1 MGSLFSSSRPA
12 ITQVVTPAPVTPA
25 PVQTPILDPLP
36 PLMPS
41 PPKPIPQYVMPLPPP
56 SIPVLP
62 SLPQQSIH
70 DRVNQLQ
77 ASQPVYT
84 PPPSYTASPPPS
96 PALAPAA
103 PAAAPTPSTGGSTSG
118 SATDGGNG
126 SGSAGGSDPDTD
138 QIVALLDRR
147 RSRFGTILTGS
158 TGVLAL
164 NDLVPTRRTL
174 LGE

>member
-12 ITQVVTPAPVTPA
+12 ISQVVTPAPVTPA
-25 PVQTPILDPLP
+25 PVQTPVLAPLP

-41 PPKPIPQYVMPLPPP
+41 PPKPIPHYVMPLPPP

-62 SLPQQSIH
+62 SLPQASVH

-77 ASQPVYT
+77 ASKPVYA
-84 PPPSYTASPPPS
+84 PPPVYKPPPA
-96 PALAPAA
+96 PAPGPATPATANPTTTPTAPPTTSAPAA
-103 PAAAPTPSTGGSTSG
+103 SANGNHTGR
-118 SATDGGNG
+118 
-126 SGSAGGSDPDTD
+126 SDPDTD
-138 QIVALLDRR
+138 QIVALLDRH
-147 RSRFGTILTGS
+147 RSRFGTILTGA

-164 NDLVPTRRTL
+164 NDLAPTRRTL